1 MNIKENYSLRYLN
14 TFGIDVLARYYV
26 EPSSIEEIRELLA
39 YSEYKNN
46 PKLILGGGS
55 NILFTKNYDGIVLK
69 IDLKE
74 IKIIKEDDEFYY
86 IKSGAGENWHEF
98 VLHCIKN
105 NYGGIENLSLIPGNV
120 GAAPIQ
126 NIGAYG
132 VELKNVFVELEA
144 INIHNGNLETFSK
157 SDCKFGYRNSIFKN
171 ELKGEYIICSVLLKL
186 RKDPVF
192 NTSYG
197 ALQQELDKMG
207 VEELS
212 IKAIS
217 DAVCKIRRSK
227 LPDPAEIGNAG
238 SFFKN
243 PLVRNEKF
251 EKLKSKTPDIIGY
264 KNSETET
271 KLAAAWLIDQCGWKG
286 KRSGDAGVH
295 KDHALV
301 LTNYGNATGSDI
313 YELSEKISNS
323 VKEMFGI
330 VLEREVNV
338 F

>member
-1 MNIKENYSLRYLN
+1 MIIKENYPLKKLN
-14 TFGIDVLARYYV
+14 TFGIDVSARYYAELSGV
-26 EPSSIEEIRELLA
+26 EDIRELLA
-39 YSEYKNN
+39 MPEYKNL

-69 IDLKE
+69 IALKG
-74 IKIIKEDDEFYY
+74 IKIINDDNEFYY
-86 IKSGAGENWHEF
+86 VKTGAGENWHRL

-105 NYGGIENLSLIPGNV
+105 NYAGIENLSLIPGNA

-132 VELKNVFVELEA
+132 VELESVFAGLEA
-144 INIHNGNLETFSK
+144 INILNGNLEAFTK
-157 SDCKFGYRNSIFKN
+157 ADCKFGYRNSVFKN
-171 ELKGEYIICSVLLKL
+171 ELSGEYIICSVTLKL
-186 RKDPVF
+186 RKRPVF

-207 VEELS
+207 VEKLS
-212 IKAIS
+212 IKVIS
-217 DAVCKIRRSK
+217 DAVCNIRKSK

-243 PLVRNEKF
+243 PLVSNDKF
-251 EKLKSKTPDIIGY
+251 EELKSKYSDITGY

-271 KLAAAWLIDQCGWKG
+271 KLAAAWLIDRCGWKG

-295 KDHALV
+295 KNHALV
-301 LTNYGNATGSDI
+301 LTNYGNATGSEI

-323 VKEMFGI
+323 VQEMFGI

-338 F
+338 V

>member
-1 MNIKENYSLRYLN
+1 MNIKENYSLRHLN

-26 EPSSIEEIRELLA
+26 EPSSVEEIRELLA

-46 PKLILGGGS
+46 PKLVLGGGS

-74 IKIIKEDDEFYY
+74 IKIIREDDEFYY
-86 IKSGAGENWHEF
+86 IKIGAGENWHEF

-144 INIHNGNLETFSK
+144 INIRNGNLETFSK
-157 SDCKFGYRNSIFKN
+157 SDCKFGYRISIFKN
-171 ELKGEYIICSVLLKL
+171 DLKGEYIICSITLKL

-197 ALQQELDKMG
+197 TLQQELDKMG
-207 VEELS
+207 VEHLT
-212 IKAIS
+212 IKSIS

-251 EKLKSKTPDIIGY
+251 EELKSSYPDIIAY

-323 VKEMFGI
+323 VQEMFGI

-338 F
+338 V

>member
-1 MNIKENYSLRYLN
+1 MNIKENYSLRHLN

-26 EPSSIEEIRELLA
+26 EPSSVEEIRELLA

-74 IKIIKEDDEFYY
+74 IKIIREDNEFYY
-86 IKSGAGENWHEF
+86 IKIGAGENWHQL

-105 NYGGIENLSLIPGNV
+105 NYTGIENLSLIPGNV

-132 VELKNVFVELEA
+132 VELKEVFIELEA

-171 ELKGEYIICSVLLKL
+171 ELKGEYIICSVTLKL

-197 ALQQELDKMG
+197 ALQHELENMG

-238 SFFKN
+238 SFIKN
-243 PLVRNEKF
+243 PLVSNEKF
-251 EKLKSKTPDIIGY
+251 EELKSKTPDIIGY
-264 KNSETET
+264 KTSETET

-301 LTNYGNATGSDI
+301 LTNYGNATGSEI
-313 YELSEKISNS
+313 YDLSEKISNS
-323 VKEMFGI
+323 VQEMFGI

-338 F
+338 V

>member
-1 MNIKENYSLRYLN
+1 MNIKENYSLRHLN
-14 TFGIDVLARYYV
+14 TFGIDVFARYYV
-26 EPSSIEEIRELLA
+26 EPSSVEEIRELLA

-74 IKIIKEDDEFYY
+74 IKIIREDDEFYY
-86 IKSGAGENWHEF
+86 IKIGAGENWHQL

-105 NYGGIENLSLIPGNV
+105 NYTGIENLSLIPGNV

-144 INIHNGNLETFSK
+144 INIRNGNLETFSK
-157 SDCKFGYRNSIFKN
+157 SDCKFGYRISIFKN
-171 ELKGEYIICSVLLKL
+171 ELKGEYIICSVTLKL
-186 RKDPVF
+186 RKNPVF

-197 ALQQELDKMG
+197 ALQHELENME

-243 PLVRNEKF
+243 PLVSNEKF
-251 EKLKSKTPDIIGY
+251 EELKSKTPDIIGY
-264 KNSETET
+264 KTSETET

-301 LTNYGNATGSDI
+301 LTNYGNATGSEI
-313 YELSEKISNS
+313 YDLSEKISNS
-323 VKEMFGI
+323 VQEMFGI

-338 F
+338 V